1 MYNVT
6 KSSDVNLSGLPET
19 ISVYEQLHIIYMY
32 IMTKDSFETKEYK
45 RKVKEQKNIKK
56 RLLSSIEDKALP
68 HQGFNKK

>member
-19 ISVYEQLHIIYMY
+19 ISDYEQLHIIY